1 MVALINRWLPGLFP
15 ALVIGLI
22 VGSVAA
28 WRTETAIHNEFQAAV
43 WLSSVERQ
51 SLIADISDASAA
63 ALESRLEALR
73 DNESVIERHFT
84 HEIINPVFRNVCATD
99 EYVRLFNES
108 TATAA
113 RTLAGESAS
122 PLPDKPADA
131 GG

>member
-1 MVALINRWLPGLFP
+1 MMTLINRWLPGLFP

-28 WRTETAIHNEFQAAV
+28 WRTEEAIHTEFQSAV

-73 DNESVIERHFT
+73 NNESVVERHFT

-113 RTLAGESAS
+113 RTLAGEPPA
-122 PLPDKPADA
+122 PLPGKPADA